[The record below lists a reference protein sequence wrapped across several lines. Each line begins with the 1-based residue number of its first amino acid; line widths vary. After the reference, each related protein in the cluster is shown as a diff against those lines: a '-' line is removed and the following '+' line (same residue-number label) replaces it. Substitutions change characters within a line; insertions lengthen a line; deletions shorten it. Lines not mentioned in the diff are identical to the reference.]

1 VHGCLNIRVFATV
14 QTRDQLLG
22 TVAWWYSPFVQIA
35 RSAISL
41 QSAWSTTVALIEHSP
56 ALEARRTNLAS
67 IRDLVLSHEPTAE
80 ELADKRSGTA
90 PSSSR
95 RMGPEGSP
103 EECDYPQPSWSW
115 NRTLD
120 RQQWSGT
127 VAAARLLDPQARAP
141 NHRTRCHSLNTIA
154 SPQAIPSTVTND
166 RLLFWL
172 AQGGVPSNGQESNHR
187 AR

>member
-22 TVAWWYSPFVQIA
+22 TVAWWYSPFVQIT

-80 ELADKRSGTA
+80 ELADNALEQHLRRPGESGQKTVQRNA
-90 PSSSR
+90 TIRDRAGLGIEPSI
-95 RMGPEGSP
+95 GS
-103 EECDYPQPSWSW
+103 
-115 NRTLD
+115 NG
-120 RQQWSGT
+120 SGT

>member
-80 ELADKRSGTA
+80 ELADNALEQHLRRPGESGQKTVQRNA
-90 PSSSR
+90 TIRDRAGLGIEPSI
-95 RMGPEGSP
+95 GS
-103 EECDYPQPSWSW
+103 
-115 NRTLD
+115 NG
-120 RQQWSGT
+120 SGT

-141 NHRTRCHSLNTIA
+141 NHRTRCHSLNNHRFPPGDTEHCHER
-154 SPQAIPSTVTND
+154 QAIFLVS
-166 RLLFWL
+166 
-172 AQGGVPSNGQESNHR
+172 AGGVPSNGQESNHR